1 MPRYA
6 RVSRFVCVRWFF
18 NQQRTRRL
26 GSQTPSN
33 RNPWPSSFSSFART
47 FYGISGIGWWDGN
60 ESHPLTI
67 WRAEN
72 FVWPVVTRL
81 LYIFAFPF
89 NPAVATEGCEKR
101 LLSNRPHSFVFF
113 FSKAILDLARYMPL
127 FFPSFFFLPTYEMTR
142 NGGNK
147 KKMISWTTMRSCV
160 SDCVRSA
167 HPHNRNLKTSQ
178 YNGKW

>member
-127 FFPSFFFLPTYEMTR
+127 FSLLFFSSYLRDDAERRKQKKNDKLDNNAIMRLRLCSFRAPAQPE
-142 NGGNK
+142 
-147 KKMISWTTMRSCV
+147 
-160 SDCVRSA
+160 
-167 HPHNRNLKTSQ
+167 LKNFTI
-178 YNGKW
+178 